1 MDKSLA
7 LDTIKIVEHPAINLT
22 LHELG
27 IISDIEIDEN
37 EVNVTFLFPFPN
49 IPIADNLINSVAIP
63 VQNLGFNFN
72 HRIKIMDDQQRHHFL
87 ELEKQAWRG

>member
-7 LDTIKIVEHPAINLT
+7 IGAIKIVEHPAINFT

-27 IISDIEIDEN
+27 IVSEIEIIEN
-37 EVNVTFLFPFPN
+37 EVNVTFSFPFPN
-49 IPIADNLINSVAIP
+49 IPIADNLINSVATPIK
-63 VQNLGFNFN
+63 NLGFNFK
-72 HRIKIMDDQQRHHFL
+72 HRIEIMNDQQRHHFL